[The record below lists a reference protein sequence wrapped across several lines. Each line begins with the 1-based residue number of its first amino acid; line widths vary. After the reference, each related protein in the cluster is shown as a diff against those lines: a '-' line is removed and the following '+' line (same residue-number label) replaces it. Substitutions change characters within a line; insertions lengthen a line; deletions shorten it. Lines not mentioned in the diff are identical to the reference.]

1 MTSVIACAV
10 CFGQSDAPMAVATNA
25 GIWMMLGVVAVMLA
39 SFASFFIYLNR
50 RARMLAAI
58 ESADPAAAGSH
69 VGPHGFGSNP
79 QEGTAQC

>member
-1 MTSVIACAV
+1 MTSAIACAV

-25 GIWMMLGVVAVMLA
+25 GIWMMLGVVAAVLA

-50 RARMLAAI
+50 RAKIVAG
-58 ESADPAAAGSH
+58 DGPAANSGS
-69 VGPHGFGSNP
+69 GRTSNSSLGTNP